1 MIILLENNFRKSDLI
16 GTLIFDEIILEDRI
30 NTNDNKL
37 KLKKAG
43 KCNVL
48 VYSGEGPIPHFH
60 IKGDNFE
67 TCVKIYSAEFFAH
80 TDHHYELSKANCEK
94 LNEWLKQNNILIN
107 PNETNWEVIKRMW
120 KRNNPDS
127 NYKNPPKECDEQPDY
142 SKMENTKGKKVY

>member
-1 MIILLENNFRKSDLI
+1 MIILLENNFKECNLI
-16 GTLIFDEIILEDRI
+16 GTFNFDDIILEDRI
-30 NTNDNKL
+30 NTNDDKL

-67 TCVKIYSAEFFAH
+67 TCIKIYSAEFFAH
-80 TDHHYELSKANCEK
+80 ANYHYELSKANCEK
-94 LNEWLKQNNILIN
+94 LNEWLKQDNILIN
-107 PNETNWEVIKRMW
+107 PNETNWEVVKRMW

-127 NYKNPPKECDEQPDY
+127 NYKNPSKECDEQPDY